1 MLMSQSVPR
10 VGDPLPDITL
20 VGLDGQAIRLSDYR
34 GRRLLVFMWA
44 SW

>member
-1 MLMSQSVPR
+1 MLANRSVLR
-10 VGDPLPDITL
+10 VGDTLPDIAL
-20 VGLDGQAIRLSDYR
+20 AGLDGQAIRLSDYR

>member
-1 MLMSQSVPR
+1 MQDAKHVLS

-20 VGLDGQAIRLSDYR
+20 PTVDGHTIRLRDYR
-34 GRRLLVFMWA
+34 GKRLFVFMWA